1 MLKSTYAN
9 SKATTTTNNSK
20 HSSPIHIPNEEI
32 KEEKTEVPILPSGQA
47 IKAQKEKEGNCEE
60 KQKSTNFKENETTNE
75 ESNFLPKVNIYESNE
90 DILFE
95 SLGFHLSELN
105 ESQKQSI
112 RRGVE
117 LIKLKKK
124 ELNDTNDFIDTRF
137 FKLSNGLYIPV
148 IELYPAQ
155 PYNFY
160 LTDREFIKKNP
171 RFFNERLERDL
182 LLKGDMNFIYEN

>member
-1 MLKSTYAN
+1 MIKSTCAN
-9 SKATTTTNNSK
+9 SKAITTTNNSK
-20 HSSPIHIPNEEI
+20 HSSPIHISNEEI
-32 KEEKTEVPILPSGQA
+32 EEEKTEVPILPSGQA

-105 ESQKQSI
+105 EPQKQSI

-148 IELYPAQ
+148 IELFPDQ
-155 PYNFY
+155 PYNYY
-160 LTDREFIKKNP
+160 LTDREFMKKNP